1 MSGREAILAKVR
13 TALKVPADDAARRNA
28 VAARLAEA
36 PKGVIPARGQLE
48 PVARTALF
56 STMLGG
62 LSASVASVRS
72 ADEVPKAVADYLRAR
87 NLAPNFRM
95 GADAR
100 LAALPW
106 DGQRSLEIR
115 RGASDGDDEV
125 GVSHALAGVAE
136 TGTLVMMSGAENPST
151 INFLPEHHIVVVSEA
166 DVVPDLETA
175 LGKVRDAVG
184 KGKMPRT
191 VNFISGPSRSGD
203 IEQKIILGAHGPRA
217 LHVIVIGDG

>member
-13 TALKVPADDAARRNA
+13 TALKTPADDAARRQA
-28 VAARLAEA
+28 VSERLAEA
-36 PKGVIPARGQLE
+36 PKGVIPARGQLD
-48 PVARTALF
+48 PAARTALF

-72 ADEVPKAVADYLRAR
+72 ADEVPKAVADYLRDH

-100 LAALPW
+100 LTALPW
-106 DGQRSLEIR
+106 DAQRSLEIR
-115 RGASDGDDEV
+115 RGPSDGDDEV

-136 TGTLVMMSGAENPST
+136 TGTLVMVSGADNPST
-151 INFLPEHHIVVVSEA
+151 INFLPEHHIVVVSAA

-175 LGKVRDAVG
+175 IGKVRDAAG
-184 KGKMPRT
+184 KGNMPRT